1 MARIFCTISG
11 FQPDVVNKLHAGAQR
26 TLTIDS
32 AWALGGI
39 LACGVSAAYLFWFCT
54 ASWVVAVTS
63 TLIVLAILCALQ
75 GIVITGTGL
84 DSSLPS
90 EAQQRWRP
98 SKARAVLFILFA
110 VIFSQPLLIHVYQ
123 KFYAPDIPRL
133 IAAGKVLHLE
143 LFKNSRKREEDGL
156 LLQLATLR
164 EASGRQ
170 STVDRTDTYIK
181 PGDAATVI
189 GVNSDDR
196 RKAMLIGNQ
205 SYRSVQAL
213 DNAIKDSADMANALR
228 KIGFSVTQ
236 QADGTRKDMEI
247 ALDRYIRSIKPGDIS
262 VLFYSGHGFQDRGNN
277 YLVGIDA
284 KLTDTKAVGVN
295 NVIESISAR
304 QPLANVIVLDA
315 CRSFAQGGAGG
326 LATTEAGLNTYIAFA
341 AKPGQVAREP
351 SRPGANG
358 FFTAAILKHI
368 WRPIDIDPIFRDVR
382 AEVAQQTHN
391 LQETWTAHSLKNSLV
406 LASAES
412 AKSAPPSSPTD
423 ATSNGVARPIG
434 NQASCE
440 SLSKAVPSE
449 SRKRWIAECVEAKA
463 LKLRD
468 DLMEH
473 RQWTREE
480 IARLEQQS
488 RRSGHTAAE
497 LMTLFF
503 SLWSHPFFSLAGTTL
518 ITLLLAGGFIRR
530 DLRPEALL
538 AYERVLQTDH
548 NRFVGELK
556 EDYVRRAGQ
565 FHYAPPVDVI
575 SMRAAPKQP
584 DLAID
589 TTPRALDQL
598 YAYWTKQPITA
609 PA

>member
-11 FQPDVVNKLHAGAQR
+11 FQPDVVNKLPAGAQR
-26 TLTIDS
+26 RLGLDS

-39 LACGVSAAYLFWFCT
+39 LACGVSTAYLFWFCT
-54 ASWVVAVTS
+54 ASWAVAVTS
-63 TLIVLAILCALQ
+63 GLIVGAILWALQ
-75 GIVITGTGL
+75 GIVVTGTGL
-84 DSSLPS
+84 DCSHTS

-98 SKARAVLFILFA
+98 SKARAGLFIIFA
-110 VIFSQPLLIHVYQ
+110 VIFSQPLLIYGYQ

-133 IAAGKVLHLE
+133 INAGKVLHLE
-143 LFKNSRKREEDGL
+143 LFKSSRRREEDAL

-170 STVDRTDTYIK
+170 STVNLTDTSIM
-181 PGDAATVI
+181 PGETATAI
-189 GVNSDDR
+189 GVNSDGR
-196 RKAMLIGNQ
+196 RKALLIGNQ

-213 DNAIKDSADMANALR
+213 DNAIKDSVDMANALR

-236 QADGTRKDMEI
+236 HADGTRKDMEI

-262 VLFYSGHGFQDRGNN
+262 VLYYSGHGFQDRGNN
-277 YLVGIDA
+277 YLVGVDA

-304 QPLANVIVLDA
+304 QPLASVVVLDA
-315 CRSFAQGGAGG
+315 CRNFAQGGAGG

-341 AKPGQVAREP
+341 AKPGQFASEP

-382 AEVAQQTHN
+382 TEVALQTHN

-406 LASAES
+406 LASVES
-412 AKSAPPSSPTD
+412 AGSASPSSPTD
-423 ATSNGVARPIG
+423 AASNTVARPIA
-434 NQASCE
+434 NKTSCE
-440 SLSKAVPSE
+440 SLSMAMPSE

-463 LKLRD
+463 SKLRD

-473 RQWTREE
+473 RQRTKDE
-480 IARLEQQS
+480 IARLDQRS
-488 RRSGHTAAE
+488 RRSGHTASE
-497 LMTLFF
+497 LLTLFF
-503 SLWSHPFFSLAGTTL
+503 SLWSHPFFSVAGTTL
-518 ITLLLAGGFIRR
+518 LTLLVAGGFIRR

-538 AYERVLQTDH
+538 AYEGSLQPDRKH
-548 NRFVGELK
+548 FVQELR
-556 EDYVRRAGQ
+556 EDYVRRARQ
-565 FHYAPPVDVI
+565 FPKAPPVDLM
-575 SMRAAPKQP
+575 SMRAAPEQP
-584 DLAID
+584 DVAID
-589 TTPRALDQL
+589 KTPGALDQL
-598 YAYWTKQPITA
+598 YAFWANQPIMA